1 VADVSGRSYV
11 GKRENQEDAFEV
23 IAQSEDDPSGDLL
36 MIVSDGMGGH
46 VGGEVASNL
55 AVHRFREYF
64 VSESKEPKV
73 RERLLASLHQSNAAI
88 AKRIQTD
95 TSVAGMG
102 CTLIGALKNGDRLS
116 WASVGDSHIY
126 LLRDGHLKKLNADHS
141 VYGELSERVL
151 AGKITQEEADNHPRK
166 NALRSAL
173 VGGDLSLIDVNSKS
187 LVHGDVIIMATD
199 GLDSLPLPR
208 LTKLLAQLA
217 KNEAR
222 KISTALLD
230 AVQKID
236 APNQDNTTVVV
247 YRHQETG
254 LSSLSPDSKWGVAA
268 TPKSVAERIGKLGFV
283 ISGLCGLTALA
294 LIITVIAFRSS
305 APPPPQVTDEQ
316 LAVPPAV
323 EPREAQIIG
332 DQSTDIPNDATLPE
346 QAPRNEIEND
356 IPATEG
362 TVRGPGPEEAQEPD
376 QDIDG
381 LTEGTS
387 PNSSIRPPAP
397 MERNSGG
404 TDVPAAAPVN

>member
-397 MERNSGG
+397 MERNSVG